1 MIKNRDDQFPLKK
14 KSNNNGTPRR
24 GIIDN
29 TRNQVLVV
37 AIINCLLAFQLII
50 YFVKKAHK
58 ENILAA
64 ISLLPDNMSSALFQ
78 YLFFMTVV
86 QALWLHIAR
95 ILTRRWMYQMHT
107 HYTVVSSFYKLRF
120 IIICLFLLYWFQA
133 CLNISDT
140 QNDSPTNN
148 REEFTTVNQTFVQ

>member
-50 YFVKKAHK
+50 YFVKKSTQGKYSRCDFATARQHVVR
-58 ENILAA
+58 
-64 ISLLPDNMSSALFQ
+64 SLSIFVLHDRCSSA
-78 YLFFMTVV
+78 VV
-86 QALWLHIAR
+86 AYSAYSYTAMNVSNAYTLHSGVIV
-95 ILTRRWMYQMHT
+95 L
-107 HYTVVSSFYKLRF
+107 
-120 IIICLFLLYWFQA
+120 
-133 CLNISDT
+133 
-140 QNDSPTNN
+140 
-148 REEFTTVNQTFVQ
+148 